1 MTLTEDCRGLMLL
14 CILVSSVLCVVIF
27 NDTGF
32 VIVTHYPIEEG
43 WLDGQNW
50 GYAQPSRNGWRE
62 RLMIRCEGGAAHG
75 WALPRSDIRAERII
89 RQMGE
94 QCNHR
99 SDSSQGWDVQGHR
112 EGLMIV
118 VRSKF
123 SMRQASWNW
132 SKSFHN
138 TTYSVRKWRQNERHH
153 GHKTCIYLPTESPN
167 YLSSCRLV
175 HLLGIWAHKQYF
187 GRVFKLKRSV
197 AD

>member
-14 CILVSSVLCVVIF
+14 SILVSSVLCVVIF

-99 SDSSQGWDVQGHR
+99 SDSSQGWDVQGHG
-112 EGLMIV
+112 EDLMIV

-123 SMRQASWNW
+123 SMILL
-132 SKSFHN
+132 K
-138 TTYSVRKWRQNERHH
+138 RKFSRNYVKCKKKCKQNERHH
-153 GHKTCIYLPTESPN
+153 GQKTCNYLPTESPN

-175 HLLGIWAHKQYF
+175 QLLSIWAHKQYF
-187 GRVFKLKRSV
+187 GRVFKPKRSV